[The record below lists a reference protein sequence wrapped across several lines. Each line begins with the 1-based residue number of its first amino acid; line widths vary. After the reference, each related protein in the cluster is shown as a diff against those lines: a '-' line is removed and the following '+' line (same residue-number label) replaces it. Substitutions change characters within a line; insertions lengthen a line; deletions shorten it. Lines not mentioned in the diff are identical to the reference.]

1 MKFSDEQQ
9 KIIDAELNNN
19 LVSASAGSG
28 KTTVLTARI
37 GEEVKSGKLSVD
49 GMLVVTFTEDA
60 ASHMADKIED
70 KIRSLRNE
78 AGTPEEASYLSSQI
92 DLLPNA
98 YIQTMHGFC
107 SRVIKEKGYIL
118 EDGPMADFTDPS
130 CRILSSSEQEV
141 LLQNAVDYAIQ
152 AMYEECDSEDD
163 DFISFT
169 RRFGDGRSDGSLVG
183 IVTSTYT
190 TLRSLPDYIEKC
202 EELIQKREQRDRE
215 GKIMFFEGDN
225 DIPRV
230 IVEYLASMKA
240 MILDSEFDSVLECH
254 DTYQIVKD
262 MSNEEFIG
270 ELISRIDHALEHY
283 ETHKGADFFES
294 LTPLKELGEHD
305 FNNMFRNADFRGD
318 DKAFLAVVSLRHFIS
333 PGKWDDIKFAN
344 SYDLP
349 QECSF
354 S

>member
-37 GEEVKSGKLSVD
+37 GEEVKTGKLTVD

-70 KIRSLRNE
+70 KLRDLRNE
-78 AGTPEEASYLSSQI
+78 AVSSGNNESASLLSTQI

-118 EDGPMADFTDPS
+118 EDGPMAEFTDPS
-130 CRILSSSEQEV
+130 CRILSESEQGV
-141 LLQNAVDYAIQ
+141 LLQNAVDYAIK
-152 AMYEECDSEDD
+152 AMYEECDSDDD

-190 TLRSLPDYIEKC
+190 TLRSLPDYIQKC
-202 EELIQKREQRDRE
+202 EDLIQKREKRE
-215 GKIMFFEGDN
+215 PTN
-225 DIPRV
+225 
-230 IVEYLASMKA
+230 
-240 MILDSEFDSVLECH
+240 
-254 DTYQIVKD
+254 T
-262 MSNEEFIG
+262 
-270 ELISRIDHALEHY
+270 LI
-283 ETHKGADFFES
+283 
-294 LTPLKELGEHD
+294 
-305 FNNMFRNADFRGD
+305 
-318 DKAFLAVVSLRHFIS
+318 
-333 PGKWDDIKFAN
+333 
-344 SYDLP
+344 
-349 QECSF
+349 
-354 S
+354 